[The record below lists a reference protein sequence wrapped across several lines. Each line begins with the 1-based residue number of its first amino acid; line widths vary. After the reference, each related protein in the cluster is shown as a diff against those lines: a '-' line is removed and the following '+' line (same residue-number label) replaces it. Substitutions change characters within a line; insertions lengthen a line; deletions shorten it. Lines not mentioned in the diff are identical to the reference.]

1 MSINRDIKKLNKRFR
16 NKNKSTDVLSFP
28 FMDKPNKK
36 KNLYLGDIVI
46 SYEFMNSPRNLT
58 DIEFQKKVIKIFIH
72 GFLHL
77 LNYDHLKLK
86 DYKKMNKEEI
96 NIYNAIS
103 KKIRKFV

>member
-1 MSINRDIKKLNKRFR
+1 M
-16 NKNKSTDVLSFP
+16 SFP
-28 FMDKPNKK
+28 FEKK
-36 KNLYLGDIVI
+36 IDLDKNLYLGDIVI
-46 SYEFMNSPRNLT
+46 SYEFINVPILITSL
-58 DIEFQKKVIKIFIH
+58 EFKKKLVKTFIH